1 MLFRSILTQLAKAG
15 LIESTSGV
23 NGGYVLSENA
33 NEISFMDVIYA
44 IEGNG
49 ALFKC
54 GFEEN
59 KCLINKVMTEGE
71 TLMENYLKD
80 KKLYE
85 VARK

>member
-1 MLFRSILTQLAKAG
+1 MVKAG

-23 NGGYVLSENA
+23 NGGYILCENA
-33 NEISFMDVIYA
+33 DEISFMDVIYA

-59 KCLINKVMTEGE
+59 KCLINKVMAEGE
-71 TLMENYLKD
+71 ALLEKYLQD